1 MYSGLCSLPHA
12 YLTKDSDYGKY
23 DEPALGFVV
32 VPRRDTGILL
42 LRIQHSAGKDRL
54 FTRNNSYF
62 SQSEEMN
69 GMDVTMFILFS
80 WLPYLN
86 AERTTTETSRAIK
99 YGLYVPYLSEI
110 ALAS

>member
-1 MYSGLCSLPHA
+1 MGSTMSPLSDLSWFRDATPGFYYCA
-12 YLTKDSDYGKY
+12 YN
-23 DEPALGFVV
+23 
-32 VPRRDTGILL
+32 
-42 LRIQHSAGKDRL
+42 IQQEKIVL